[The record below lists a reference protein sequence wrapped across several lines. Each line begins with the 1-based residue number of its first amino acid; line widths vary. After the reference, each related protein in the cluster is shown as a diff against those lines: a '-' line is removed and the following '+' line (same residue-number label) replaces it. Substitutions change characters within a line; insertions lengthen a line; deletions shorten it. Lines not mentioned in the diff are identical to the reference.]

1 MIKFD
6 KIIIHGFKSFARKTV
21 IPLFDGFNAVIG
33 PNGSGKSN
41 VTDALIF
48 VLGRNS
54 RSMRAG
60 RMDHVIYNG
69 GHGKTPADYAVV
81 ELYLN
86 NSDKTIPEMDEEII
100 ISRKVNRHGTSYYR
114 LNGKMSTRG
123 NITDILKKAG
133 TSPDGNNFIQQG
145 DVTHIIDMKPKE
157 RREVIDDVAGIKEYN
172 EKKAKAIEEL
182 TEAERNLEDA
192 SIILGQKDETVKK
205 LQKERDNA
213 IKVKEM
219 ELSLEKARAQMAF
232 TRVNVVR
239 GALENID
246 STLKLKEG
254 EKKSLVGNVGDYDDG
269 LESIEKQIKEIENTI
284 LKKSVNA
291 ELRGEIDEINSRI
304 LKREGL
310 INANRREIETLD
322 SMIEKLSTIADRKGE
337 GVGSRSVRAILNSG
351 LDIAGTIRDLGS
363 VGAQFQTAIQ
373 IAAGG
378 HINDIVVEKENT
390 AIQGVDYLKSNGLGR
405 VRFLPLDRI
414 RNPPSSAKA
423 ELASKMPGILDFA
436 VNLVNYNAKYSEA
449 FRNVFR
455 DTLVA
460 DSVDAARKVRGL
472 RVVTLDGEL
481 FEAGGA
487 IVGGSINKANKN
499 INISDVTDIREY
511 EGKKIKLNSEIEDI
525 KKEIGDLNILLDEK
539 RALEKKE
546 GGDVVAFQ
554 QKKEELEEKIE
565 EMKKSRKGQYEQN
578 LTLDSE
584 VQNLKLRRARLEA
597 EYDTLKL
604 DFEKYKDKEQE
615 LEKGDP
621 DKLDREIRSLE
632 RSLRNIGLV
641 NMKSIEEFDEI
652 EKDYLDFKKKVENL
666 KEERASIEQMIEQI
680 EEKRKIMFKTTLDF
694 VSKAFSEVYF
704 DVNGGEARLEIED
717 EEDIESGLLIKA
729 QPKSKKL
736 MTIDLLSGGEKTMTA
751 IAFLFALQRY
761 RPSPFY
767 ILDEIDAALDKANAE
782 IIGDII
788 LKYSGS
794 AQFLVIS
801 HNDITVRRSKRVY
814 GISMQQGISQ
824 VFGVRLDEEGRA
836 VETTSASA
844 V

>member
-1 MIKFD
+1 
-6 KIIIHGFKSFARKTV
+6 
-21 IPLFDGFNAVIG
+21 
-33 PNGSGKSN
+33 
-41 VTDALIF
+41 
-48 VLGRNS
+48 
-54 RSMRAG
+54 
-60 RMDHVIYNG
+60 
-69 GHGKTPADYAVV
+69 
-81 ELYLN
+81 
-86 NSDKTIPEMDEEII
+86 IPEMDEEII
-100 ISRKVNRHGTSYYR
+100 LSRKVNRNGTSYYR

-123 NITDILKKAG
+123 DITEILKKIG

-182 TEAERNLEDA
+182 TDAERNLEDA
-192 SIILGQKDETVKK
+192 SIILDQKDEIVKK
-205 LQKERDNA
+205 LKKERDNA
-213 IKVKEM
+213 LKVKEM
-219 ELSLEKARAQMAF
+219 EVSLEKARAQMAF
-232 TRVNVVR
+232 TRVNVVQ

-246 STLKLKEG
+246 STLKLKEA

-337 GVGSRSVRAILNSG
+337 DVGSRSVRAILNSG
-351 LDIAGTIRDLGS
+351 LDVSGTIRDLGS

-436 VNLVNYNAKYSEA
+436 VNLVNYDAKYTEA

-460 DSVDAARKVRGL
+460 ESVDAARKVRGL

-487 IVGGSINKANKN
+487 IVGGSINKAKKN

-511 EGKKIKLNSEIEDI
+511 EGKKSKLNAEIEDI
-525 KKEIGDLNILLDEK
+525 KKEIGDLNLLLDEK

-554 QKKEELEEKIE
+554 QKKEDLEEKIE

-604 DFEKYKDKEQE
+604 DFEKYKDKESE

-717 EEDIESGLLIKA
+717 EENIESGLLIKA
-729 QPKSKKL
+729 QPKNKKL

-767 ILDEIDAALDKANAE
+767 VLDEIDAALDKANAE
-782 IIGDII
+782 IIGDMI
-788 LKYSGS
+788 LKYSTS

-824 VFGVRLDEEGRA
+824 VFGVRLDEDGNA
-836 VETTSASA
+836 IETTSASA